1 MLTAEK
7 DIESLIMM
15 SRINQLVVKV
25 LLRSHQHLSVK
36 FFQRYVLKGLRQD
49 GQDPEENDTE
59 KPSIFANTGPM
70 ITAEALW
77 DSLDLQNCKIDR
89 LILHQITK
97 RKVEGFED
105 DFSDPD
111 PDDPLPT

>member
-36 FFQRYVLKGLRQD
+36 FFQRYVLKGLGRD
-49 GQDPEENDTE
+49 EEENDAEKRSQRLLGLSDWTLVIWRTCWLWEGVPQLKSSRAPKRPQNHE
-59 KPSIFANTGPM
+59 KP
-70 ITAEALW
+70 
-77 DSLDLQNCKIDR
+77 
-89 LILHQITK
+89 
-97 RKVEGFED
+97 
-105 DFSDPD
+105 
-111 PDDPLPT
+111 